1 MIVEL
6 LIGAGLK
13 IGSKDKTKGSVMP
26 TVSVVIPTRNEEKNV
41 AKLIPL
47 IEPYGYRIIVCDDSD
62 DNTEPM
68 DPPPPHQQPLSN
80 SIWDHKLVDNSPG
93 INPFQS
99 TNPQTWTDYLYPID
113 SLEEIRE
120 YEETRNMEDEDYY
133 WE

>member
-1 MIVEL
+1 MFQTFMNCCSYCNEIFVNKDNLDNILKDIETNPEEIDIDEEL
-6 LIGAGLK
+6 EY
-13 IGSKDKTKGSVMP
+13 S
-26 TVSVVIPTRNEEKNV
+26 
-41 AKLIPL
+41 
-47 IEPYGYRIIVCDDSD
+47 DDSD

>member
-1 MIVEL
+1 MNCCSYCNEIFVNKDNLDNILKDIETNPEEIDIDEEL
-6 LIGAGLK
+6 EY
-13 IGSKDKTKGSVMP
+13 S
-26 TVSVVIPTRNEEKNV
+26 
-41 AKLIPL
+41 
-47 IEPYGYRIIVCDDSD
+47 DDSD

-99 TNPQTWTDYLYPID
+99 TNPQAWTDYLYPID